1 MNLKT
6 YVINLERSTV
16 RKQYM
21 QQLLST
27 YGFLDIEFIRA
38 IDGRSLSET
47 ERRTCFNY
55 RKSLGLYGKE
65 LNAGEVGCV
74 LSHRKA
80 YETLLSDQD
89 RAYALIFEDDISIS
103 RDLNSLDLSAID
115 TVMRCDKPRA
125 LMLSGDYCYY
135 GKKEI
140 TRLYSAVGA
149 YAYFVNKAAAKTI
162 LSINP
167 PCYVADDWIFFKRK
181 GLKLFAIR
189 PYLIDANTNM
199 ELLGSDVKQDDWG
212 INRKRMTLLENVRR
226 AFTGFTERMFRLF
239 NHFEYKVRIYNNTI
253 VEPLKNPFNF

>member
-1 MNLKT
+1 MKLKT
-6 YVINLERSTV
+6 YIINLEKSTV

-21 QQLLST
+21 QQLLSA
-27 YGFLDIEFIRA
+27 YGFLDIEFIQA
-38 IDGRSLSET
+38 IDGRSLSDP
-47 ERRTCFNY
+47 ERRARFNY
-55 RKSLGLYGKE
+55 RKSLALYGKE

-74 LSHRKA
+74 LSHRKV
-80 YETLLSDQD
+80 YEGLLADHTHE
-89 RAYALIFEDDISIS
+89 YALVFEDDISIS
-103 RDLNSLDLSAID
+103 RDLHALNLSTID
-115 TVMRCDKPRA
+115 EVMRCDRPRA

-135 GKKEI
+135 RKKSI
-140 TRLYSAVGA
+140 TRIYSAVGA
-149 YAYFVNKAAAKTI
+149 YAYVINKAAAKTI
-162 LSINP
+162 LSVNP

-189 PYLIDANTNM
+189 PYLVDANTNM

-212 INRKRMTLLENVRR
+212 INRKRMSLIENVRR